1 MTHKHCGFQVIN
13 NKNLSMLFP
22 HDHLTDDELLRDTYA
37 QKNPT
42 DRELELCHRIERL
55 QDYIFELE
63 DDGDDTREPG

>member
-1 MTHKHCGFQVIN
+1 
-13 NKNLSMLFP
+13 MLFP